1 MRLSAEGQEKI
12 AFRNA
17 EKLFRMGEQLDKKL
31 DSYYS
36 MNPHIIIAGQ
46 FTGYGI

>member
-1 MRLSAEGQEKI
+1 MQGYDVRSAEMAGLEYK
-12 AFRNA
+12 
-17 EKLFRMGEQLDKKL
+17 KLQFDKKI